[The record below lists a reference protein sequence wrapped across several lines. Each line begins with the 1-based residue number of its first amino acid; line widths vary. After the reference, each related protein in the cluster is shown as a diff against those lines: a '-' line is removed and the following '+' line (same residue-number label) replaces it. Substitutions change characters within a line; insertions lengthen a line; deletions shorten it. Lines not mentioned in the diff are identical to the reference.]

1 MIIDYFCF
9 HDTDL
14 IQEGETFVESEKRVA
29 TITYYIKDN
38 KLNLELNYYDVQ
50 QTKTTS
56 KKSRHHLF

>member
-29 TITYYIKDN
+29 TITYYIKDKQAESGV
-38 KLNLELNYYDVQ
+38 KLL
-50 QTKTTS
+50 
-56 KKSRHHLF
+56 